1 MKKSILWK
9 VLIWAVILLLAA
21 AGLALAR
28 AGGAGGG
35 SRSSGGSGGGD
46 GLGGLVIYIFVLL
59 VQAIGLIPTLIL
71 VAVIV
76 LIAVLVK
83 RKKARETVLK
93 TLTKEQRPLD
103 RVKGYNQFR
112 QHNPDFSTDEFFD
125 KVKTAFIA
133 IQKAWSEQDISK
145 VRRFISDGVFQ
156 RFNTQFKMMSL
167 LKQENPLSDI
177 MVDSISID
185 KFEVDGSYDI
195 IHAAVTATMYDQFVC
210 KTNPK
215 LNSPGGRETFL
226 EYWSFIRRR
235 GEKHKDIYHTHECPK
250 CSAPLSDDMGEIGK
264 CNYCGAM
271 VNSGEFDWVL
281 SEITQ
286 ADDYARQNLIQ
297 KAENLK
303 KTVAGLVREYSDFAV
318 QLVEDKASNG
328 YLQIKTAEVMKDPA
342 IMRRFVTDK
351 VFEKIKNGIP
361 DERIVYNRLFLNDMT
376 LVAAQKEEKTNTLTF
391 SVTISYQRVK
401 LIDNDSA
408 SIIDP
413 YIQTHTEFL
422 QMERQAKGGSSK
434 GSLYAH
440 TCPSCGASIQDSL
453 DINCAYCGTALNN
466 LANEWIIKDILTF
479 EGYKNYVSS
488 AGRTLQTKVSSKVID
503 GLYDVKD
510 YAFNNVMIMIS
521 ADGVFAE
528 EEKQMAADL
537 AKKWNYRIERLEPLF
552 NMAGGGRLSIRMP
565 DDTGKRKKIYDLM
578 VKFAEADNRIAPEE
592 KELLAFV
599 RDRYLQEKEQN
610 S

>member
-1 MKKSILWK
+1 MKKSTLWK
-9 VLIWAVILLLAA
+9 VLICIVVLLFVA
-21 AGLALAR
+21 AGAALAR

-35 SRSSGGSGGGD
+35 SSRSGSGGGGGD
-46 GLGGLVIYIFVLL
+46 GLGGLVIYIFILL
-59 VQAIGLIPTLIL
+59 VQAIGVIPTLIL
-71 VAVIV
+71 IAIIV
-76 LIAVLVK
+76 LVAFLVK
-83 RKKARETVLK
+83 RKKARQTVLK

-103 RVKGYNQFR
+103 RVQGYGRFKQN
-112 QHNPDFSTDEFFD
+112 NSDFSADEFFA
-125 KVKTAFIA
+125 KVKTAFIS
-133 IQKAWSEQDISK
+133 IQKAWSDQDLSK
-145 VRRFISDGVFQ
+145 VRRYISDGVFQ

-167 LKQENPLSDI
+167 LKQENPISDI
-177 MVDSISID
+177 MVNNISID
-185 KFEVDGSYDI
+185 RFEVDGNYDI

-210 KTNPK
+210 KTNPQ

-226 EYWSFIRRR
+226 EYWSFIRKR
-235 GEKHKDIYHTHECPK
+235 GMEHKDIYHTHECPK
-250 CSAPLSDDMGEIGK
+250 CSAPLSDNMGEIGK
-264 CNYCGAM
+264 CAYCGAM

-303 KTVAGLVREYSDFAV
+303 KTTASLVSEYSDFAV

-351 VFEKIKNGIP
+351 AFEKIKNGIP

-422 QMERQAKGGSSK
+422 QMERQAKDGGSK

-453 DINCAYCGTALNN
+453 DINCAYCGNPLNN

-479 EGYKNYVSS
+479 EGYKNYISG
-488 AGRTLQTKVSSKVID
+488 AGRTLQNKVSSKIID
-503 GLYDVKD
+503 SLYDVKD

-521 ADGVFAE
+521 ADGIFAE
-528 EEKQMAADL
+528 EEKQMAGEL
-537 AKKWNYRIERLEPLF
+537 ARKWNYRIDRLEPLF
-552 NMAGGGRLSIRMP
+552 DMARSGRLSIRMP
-565 DDTGKRKKIYDLM
+565 EDTGKRKKIYDLM

-592 KELLAFV
+592 KELLSFV
-599 RDRYLQEKEQN
+599 REEYLEE
-610 S
+610 SS

>member
-1 MKKSILWK
+1 MKKSMLWK
-9 VLIWAVILLLAA
+9 VLICIVLLLFVA
-21 AGLALAR
+21 AGAALAR

-35 SRSSGGSGGGD
+35 SSRSGSGGGGGD
-46 GLGGLVIYIFVLL
+46 GLGGLVIYIFILL
-59 VQAIGLIPTLIL
+59 VQAIGVIPTLIL
-71 VAVIV
+71 IAVIV
-76 LIAVLVK
+76 LVAFLVK
-83 RKKARETVLK
+83 RKKARQTVLK

-103 RVKGYNQFR
+103 RVQGYGRFKQN
-112 QHNPDFSTDEFFD
+112 NSDFSADEFFD
-125 KVKTAFIA
+125 KVKTAFIS
-133 IQKAWSEQDISK
+133 IQKAWSNQDLSK
-145 VRRFISDGVFQ
+145 VRRYISDGVFQ
-156 RFNTQFKMMSL
+156 RFNTQFKMMAL
-167 LKQENPLSDI
+167 LKQENPVSDI
-177 MVDSISID
+177 MVNNISID
-185 KFEVDGSYDI
+185 RFEVDGNYDI

-210 KTNPK
+210 KTNPQ

-226 EYWSFIRRR
+226 EYWSFIRKR
-235 GEKHKDIYHTHECPK
+235 GMEHKDIYHTHECPK
-250 CSAPLSDDMGEIGK
+250 CSAPLSDNMGEIGK
-264 CNYCGAM
+264 CAYCGAM

-303 KTVAGLVREYSDFAV
+303 KTTASLVSEYSDFAV

-351 VFEKIKNGIP
+351 AFEKIKNGIP

-408 SIIDP
+408 LIIDP

-422 QMERQAKGGSSK
+422 QMERQAKEGGSK

-453 DINCAYCGTALNN
+453 DINCAYCGNPLNN

-479 EGYKNYVSS
+479 EGYKNYISG
-488 AGRTLQTKVSSKVID
+488 AGRTLQNKVSSKVID
-503 GLYDVKD
+503 SLYDVKD

-528 EEKQMAADL
+528 EEKQMAGEL
-537 AKKWNYRIERLEPLF
+537 ARKWSYRIDRLEPLF
-552 NMAGGGRLSIRMP
+552 DMARSGRLSIRMP
-565 DDTGKRKKIYDLM
+565 EDAGKRKKIYDLM

-599 RDRYLQEKEQN
+599 REEYLEE
-610 S
+610 SD

>member
-1 MKKSILWK
+1 MMKKPILWK
-9 VLIWAVILLLAA
+9 VLICITILLLAA
-21 AGLALAR
+21 AGIALAR

-35 SRSSGGSGGGD
+35 SRSSGGGGGGD
-46 GLGGLVIYIFVLL
+46 GLGGLVIYMFIIL
-59 VQAIGLIPTLIL
+59 VQTIGLIPTLI
-71 VAVIV
+71 VIGV
-76 LIAVLVK
+76 IILIAALVK
-83 RKKARETVLK
+83 RKKARQTVLK
-93 TLTKEQRPLD
+93 TMTKEQRPLD
-103 RVKGYNQFR
+103 RVKGYSQFR
-112 QHNPDFSTDEFFD
+112 QHNPEFSADDFFD

-133 IQKAWSEQDISK
+133 IQKAWSEQDLSK
-145 VRRFISDGVFQ
+145 VRRYISDGVFQ
-156 RFNTQFKMMSL
+156 RFNTQFKMMAL

-177 MVDSISID
+177 MINNISID
-185 KFEVDGSYDI
+185 KFEVDGNYDI
-195 IHAAVTATMYDQFVC
+195 IHAAVTATMYDQFIC
-210 KTNPK
+210 KTNPP

-226 EYWSFIRRR
+226 EYWSFIRKR
-235 GEKHKDIYHTHECPK
+235 GIEHKDIYHTHECPK

-264 CNYCGAM
+264 CAYCGAM

-286 ADDYARQNLIQ
+286 ADDYARQNLIE

-303 KTVAGLVREYSDFAV
+303 KSVASLIQEYNDFAV

-351 VFEKIKNGIP
+351 AFEKIKNGIP
-361 DERIVYNRLFLNDMT
+361 DERIVYNRLFLNDVT
-376 LVAAQKEEKTNTLTF
+376 LVAAQKEELSNTLTF

-422 QMERQAKGGSSK
+422 QMERQVKAGGSK

-453 DINCAYCGTALNN
+453 DINCAYCGTPLNN
-466 LANEWIIKDILTF
+466 LANEWIIKDILSF
-479 EGYKNYVSS
+479 EGYKNYISNT
-488 AGRTLQTKVSSKVID
+488 GRSLQNKVSSKVID

-521 ADGVFAE
+521 SDGIFAE
-528 EEKQMAADL
+528 QERQMAWEL
-537 AKKWNYRIERLEPLF
+537 AKKWNYRIDRLEPLF
-552 NMAGGGRLSIRMP
+552 DMALAGRLSIRMP
-565 DDTGKRKKIYDLM
+565 QDPGKRKKIYDLM
-578 VKFAEADNRIAPEE
+578 VKFAEADNRIAPKE
-592 KELLAFV
+592 KELLTFV
-599 RDRYLQEKEQN
+599 RNQYLEG
-610 S
+610 SG